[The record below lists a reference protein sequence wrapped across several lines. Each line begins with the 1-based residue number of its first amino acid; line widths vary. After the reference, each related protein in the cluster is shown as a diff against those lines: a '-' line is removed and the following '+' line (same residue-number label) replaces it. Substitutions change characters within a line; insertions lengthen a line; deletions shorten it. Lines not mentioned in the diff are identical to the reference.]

1 MPNQGETAFYWL
13 AMGRARGVSVRKWH
27 LLLRAF
33 DTAEAVFTA
42 EPSALAALGL
52 DADAVKS
59 LKNPDRRGIDADLK
73 WLANPN
79 HNLLTWDDDKYPRL
93 LRQIHD
99 PPLALFVQGDADLL
113 DSTQISIIGSRN
125 PSPDGRRNA
134 REFAGNLARCGFT
147 ITSGLAVGLDT
158 CAHLGALDASG
169 RTIAVLG
176 SGLDV
181 IYPACNRSL
190 AEQLTQNG
198 ALVSEYPPGTR
209 PMAINFPRRNR
220 IISGLSMGTLVVEA
234 TLSSG
239 SLITASLAL
248 EQGREVFAIPGSI
261 HNPLS
266 QGCHRLIRDGAKLV
280 EIVDDILE
288 EISPIQSAFI
298 PPRCV
303 RPRSG
308 NIPEGLDAD
317 SKLLLHNIGMQPVGV
332 DTLVQETGLTAGV
345 ITASLLILELGGFV
359 EQQPGGE
366 YRRCNV
372 RE

>member
-1 MPNQGETAFYWL
+1 
-13 AMGRARGVSVRKWH
+13 
-27 LLLRAF
+27 
-33 DTAEAVFTA
+33 
-42 EPSALAALGL
+42 L
-52 DADAVKS
+52 DVA
-59 LKNPDRRGIDADLK
+59 
-73 WLANPN
+73 
-79 HNLLTWDDDKYPRL
+79 
-93 LRQIHD
+93 
-99 PPLALFVQGDADLL
+99 
-113 DSTQISIIGSRN
+113 
-125 PSPDGRRNA
+125 
-134 REFAGNLARCGFT
+134 
-147 ITSGLAVGLDT
+147 
-158 CAHLGALDASG
+158 G

-181 IYPACNRSL
+181 IYPACNRPL

-248 EQGREVFAIPGSI
+248 EQGREVFAVPGSI

-288 EISPIQSAFI
+288 EISPIQSALI

-303 RPRSG
+303 QPRSG
-308 NIPEGLDAD
+308 NIPEALDAD
-317 SKLLLHNIGMQPVGV
+317 GKLLLHNIGMQPVGV
-332 DTLVQETGLTAGV
+332 DTLVQETGLSVGA

-359 EQQPGGE
+359 EQLPGGE
-366 YRRCNV
+366 YRRC
-372 RE
+372 